1 MNLINIR
8 AIGSGA
14 EAPEGLG
21 NEGVDL
27 VEEYLTRP
35 VRCGRCGQVLSCN
48 EWCDGAAEG
57 CEDPACPM
65 TDYEP

>member
-1 MNLINIR
+1 MNLINLK
-8 AIGSGA
+8 AAGA
-14 EAPEGLG
+14 LYGAEGLG

-48 EWCDGAAEG
+48 EWCDDAAEG
-57 CEDPACPM
+57 CEDPTCPM
-65 TDYEP
+65 VGYEP